1 MNNFSDKVNFIWSI
15 AELLRGDYKAS
26 EYGRVILPL
35 VVLRRLDCVLEPT
48 KESVLALAG
57 DPRLGG
63 VERVLNQAA
72 GQSFSNKSALTF
84 RKLLDDPGQV
94 AGNLGNYINGFSSVA
109 RETFEKFDFEGQI
122 ARLEE
127 AGILFQVI
135 QKFANIDLHPDAV
148 GNQEMGYIFEE
159 LIRRFS
165 EQSNET
171 AGEHF
176 TPREVVHLMVDL
188 LFLEDNS
195 LLSDRGVI
203 RTLYDPAC
211 GTGGML
217 SVAQERV
224 RQLNDS
230 TQLHVFGQ
238 EINDE
243 SYAICRSDMLIR
255 NQDATHIAAGNSFSK
270 DGFAGERFDYFLCN
284 PPFGVDWKKVERA
297 IRDEHD
303 KKGMAGRFGA
313 GLPRINDGSLLFLQH
328 MIAKWNPPEPVGSR
342 LAIVFN
348 GSTVF
353 PSDAGSLDGP

>member
-243 SYAICRSDMLIR
+243 SYAICRSDM
-255 NQDATHIAAGNSFSK
+255 S
-270 DGFAGERFDYFLCN
+270 C
-284 PPFGVDWKKVERA
+284 
-297 IRDEHD
+297 
-303 KKGMAGRFGA
+303 
-313 GLPRINDGSLLFLQH
+313 
-328 MIAKWNPPEPVGSR
+328 
-342 LAIVFN
+342 
-348 GSTVF
+348 
-353 PSDAGSLDGP
+353 